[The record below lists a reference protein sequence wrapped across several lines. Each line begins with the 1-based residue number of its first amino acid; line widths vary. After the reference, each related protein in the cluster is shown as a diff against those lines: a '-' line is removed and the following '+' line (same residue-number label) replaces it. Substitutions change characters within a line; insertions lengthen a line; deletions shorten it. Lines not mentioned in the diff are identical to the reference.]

1 MAECASL
8 AADVVVVGGGPA
20 GSVTALLLA
29 RAGLSVLL
37 VERRQF
43 PRAKPCGDCLSPAAN
58 RILTRIGVMPD
69 VLRAGPALLEGWQ
82 LIAPDG
88 SAFHARF
95 NDISSDPLDDTALA
109 LRRDVFDRVLLDHAQ
124 AAGVRIMHDVQVTDV
139 LRHADGAVAGVR
151 ARWYDQP
158 VLIESR
164 LTVGADGLRSII
176 ARRLRAHARRP
187 RLRKASFTVHVTHD
201 SDSRM
206 GEMRVAAGACLGIA
220 PVEAGSGPR
229 THNFTL
235 VVNGRGLATR
245 AGSRTILREGLRTF
259 GIAADIEGAEILA
272 SGPFDWPVRHVV
284 CDGAALVGDAA
295 GYYDPFTGEGIYHA
309 LAGAELLAEQASAAL
324 AGPRADRAALRTYA
338 AEHRRLTRPARRV
351 QRMIEFVCARPRL
364 ADLAFRRIGRRPDIA
379 RALVGVTGDIM
390 PPRSLISPR
399 LLMGLV
405 T

>member
-8 AADVVVVGGGPA
+8 TADVVVVGGGPA

-58 RILTRIGVMPD
+58 RILTRIGVLPD
-69 VLRAGPALLEGWQ
+69 VLRAGPALLQGWR
-82 LIAPDG
+82 LIAPGG
-88 SAFHARF
+88 SAFQARF
-95 NDISSDPLDDTALA
+95 NEVSADPLDDAALA

-139 LRHADGAVAGVR
+139 LHHADGAVAGVR

-176 ARRLRAHARRP
+176 ARRLRAHTRRP
-187 RLRKASFTVHVTHD
+187 RLRKASFTVHVMHD
-201 SDSRM
+201 SDTRM
-206 GEMRVAAGACLGIA
+206 GELRVAAGACLGIA
-220 PVEAGSGPR
+220 PVEAGNGPR

-235 VVNGRGLATR
+235 VLNGRGLAAR
-245 AGSRTILREGLRTF
+245 GGSRGILRNGLRAF

-284 CDGAALVGDAA
+284 FDGAALVGDAA

-309 LAGAELLAEQASAAL
+309 LAGAELLAEHASAAL
-324 AGPRADRAALRTYA
+324 ARPRTDRAALRSYA
-338 AEHRRLTRPARRV
+338 AEHRRLTSPARRV

-390 PPRSLISPR
+390 PPRALLSPR

>member
-1 MAECASL
+1 
-8 AADVVVVGGGPA
+8 
-20 GSVTALLLA
+20 
-29 RAGLSVLL
+29 VLL

-364 ADLAFRRIGRRPDIA
+364 ADLAFRRIGRRPHIA